1 LIAGSLY
8 KAASGKAC
16 ACVQR
21 QDTRA
26 IPKRWRKLCLV
37 DVVLSKF
44 FQNNRYTF
52 LLLLSEAI
60 ADEVVPVKAL

>member
-1 LIAGSLY
+1 MCGTFA
-8 KAASGKAC
+8 
-16 ACVQR
+16 
-21 QDTRA
+21 
-26 IPKRWRKLCLV
+26 V